1 MKTISLRL
9 SALALALGML
19 FPPALHADDYNL
31 RLNLS
36 CRGSGTATKSET
48 TYVNHYNPRTEKYST
63 TTAQTSRKEDFEG
76 FVVVELADGRG
87 RIKLPEP
94 MVPPLNTRDNGWFKI
109 HDLVVNPDEITGT
122 IKVNFLNKQ
131 NLRIDRRSGFLTIDG
146 GSGSF
151 SGQCDA
157 VDRNSPRRF

>member
-1 MKTISLRL
+1 MRLHL
-9 SALALALGML
+9 SALALAVGML
-19 FPPALHADDYNL
+19 FSPVIQAEEYDL
-31 RLNLS
+31 RLHLT
-36 CRGSGTATKSET
+36 CRGSGTATRSET
-48 TYVNHYNPRTEKYST
+48 TYVNHYNQRTHKNST

-76 FVVVELADGRG
+76 FVVVELSDGRG

-109 HDLVVNPDEITGT
+109 HDLVVNSDEITGT
-122 IKVNFLNKQ
+122 VKVNFLNKQ

-146 GSGSF
+146 GGGSF

-157 VDRNSPRRF
+157 VDRDTPRRF